1 MSPEVGV
8 YILDSF
14 ALLAYLE
21 DEAGAEQ
28 VEARLIQAEKG
39 EAKVLLSLINYGE
52 CLYIVERERGLAQA
66 QWTVGLVDRLPV
78 QVVEVDRS
86 LVLAAAHIK
95 ARYPIA
101 YADAF
106 AVALAQQIDGTLL
119 TGDPEFRRVQGLI
132 PIEWLP
138 QRR

>member
-1 MSPEVGV
+1 VRPSAAI

-21 DEAGAEQ
+21 DEAGAAQ
-28 VEARLIQAEKG
+28 VEARLAQAEEG
-39 EAKVLLSLINYGE
+39 EVQVLLSLLNYGE
-52 CLYIVERERGLAQA
+52 CLSIIERERGIAQA
-66 QWTVGLVDRLPV
+66 EWVIGLVDRLPV
-78 QVVEVDRS
+78 EVVAIDRS
-86 LVLAAAHIK
+86 LVFAAAHIK

-106 AVALAQQIDGTLL
+106 AVALTRQFGGTLL
-119 TGDPEFRRVQGLI
+119 TGDPEFRRVQGVI

>member
-1 MSPEVGV
+1 VGV

>member
-1 MSPEVGV
+1 VSPEVGV

>member
-1 MSPEVGV
+1 MGV

>member
-1 MSPEVGV
+1 VSPEVGA

>member
-1 MSPEVGV
+1 MSPEVGA

>member
-1 MSPEVGV
+1 VGV

-66 QWTVGLVDRLPV
+66 QWTVGLVDHLPV